1 MGSLLLALEYN
12 EIISREIAIN
22 LRKYIASRNPTL
34 SPFIRANIFADAVN
48 RIVDSRIPK
57 FSEGLAKR
65 LKDNLFSE
73 IAVKPIF
80 SINCADVFKAAVK
93 LKTLGYEFFREM
105 SEWLSVLLKKAVVR
119 ESLFDLVIQAHRL
132 MDTRPGDN
140 VSDIL
145 DLVEKN
151 TGGLKYVEQEPD
163 KYDFG
168 ENIREYV
175 RPLGIVHE
183 CSSDEAALKKVGLL
197 EIIKRSLLLTE
208 PKRALVTSA
217 FAAAVLSLIL
227 FAGNITDAASIN
239 SDANIPISLLNT
251 NSSYSSAIYT
261 NNDTLAGSLLMAKS
275 NEKRMRATAYDLS
288 VESCGKRPG
297 HPQYGIT
304 SSGARAV
311 VGRTVAVDSTVIP
324 LGSRVFIRFP
334 VGYTDLDGI
343 YMAEDTGRLIKG
355 DSIDIFFGEDV
366 EGSREIYESAMK
378 FGVRYVDV
386 RVLD

>member
-1 MGSLLLALEYN
+1 MGSLLLELQYN
-12 EIISREIAIN
+12 EIISADIGIS

-34 SPFIRANIFADAVN
+34 SPFMRANIFADAVN

-65 LKDNLFSE
+65 LKDNLFRE

-80 SINCADVFKAAVK
+80 SIDCADVFKAAVK
-93 LKTLGYEFFREM
+93 LKTMGYEFFREM
-105 SEWLSVLLKKAVVR
+105 SQWLSALLKKAVAR

-132 MDTRPGDN
+132 MDARPGED

-145 DLVEKN
+145 DSVERSI
-151 TGGLKYVEQEPD
+151 GGLKYATNVDESR
-163 KYDFG
+163 DFG
-168 ENIREYV
+168 ENVREYV
-175 RPLGIVHE
+175 RPQGRAHE
-183 CSSDEAALKKVGLL
+183 YGPDEAALKRVGLL

-208 PKRALVTSA
+208 PKRVLVTSA
-217 FAAAVLSLIL
+217 FAAAVLSFML
-227 FAGNITDAASIN
+227 FAGNITDAASNN
-239 SDANIPISLLNT
+239 SNANISISLPT
-251 NSSYSSAIYT
+251 ADSSYASAFDT
-261 NNDTLAGSLLMAKS
+261 NRDTLAGSLLMAKS

-288 VESCGKRPG
+288 VESCGKRPE

-311 VGRTVAVDSTVIP
+311 VGRTVAVDPTVIP
-324 LGSRVFIRFP
+324 LGSRMFISFP
-334 VGYTDLDGI
+334 VEYSDLDGI

-355 DSIDIFFGEDV
+355 DSIDVFFGEDM
-366 EGSREIYESAMK
+366 EGSREIYERAMK